1 MGANESRGGSGSGNN
16 DEDGDGSRRKRNTG
30 VIVAAG
36 AGAVAGALLAYGLS
50 RKVSGSGSGSE
61 SQLEQKEEE
70 EKPGRGGVQISSAGF
85 EDNSKQKA
93 LTMQAWM
100 PPPASTMKLNIDGSR
115 NSSSSA
121 IAAGGLIRNSAAQ
134 RMQVT
139 KLIVETDS
147 ESVLR
152 ILNANLEDHDPLL
165 ILRNKCRSYW
175 KSSWDCKINHVY
187 REVNSAADFL
197 AKMGRGM
204 EMGTHFFDK
213 PPDGIIG
220 VLQDDR
226 AGRSRPR
233 LISV

>member
-1 MGANESRGGSGSGNN
+1 MGLE
-16 DEDGDGSRRKRNTG
+16 
-30 VIVAAG
+30 IVL
-36 AGAVAGALLAYGLS
+36 VVLLL
-50 RKVSGSGSGSE
+50 
-61 SQLEQKEEE
+61 L
-70 EKPGRGGVQISSAGF
+70 
-85 EDNSKQKA
+85 
-93 LTMQAWM
+93 
-100 PPPASTMKLNIDGSR
+100 
-115 NSSSSA
+115 
-121 IAAGGLIRNSAAQ
+121 GGLIRNSAGDWIAGFSANLGHGDVLKAELSALCHGLELAQ

-187 REVNSAADFL
+187 REVNSAADSL